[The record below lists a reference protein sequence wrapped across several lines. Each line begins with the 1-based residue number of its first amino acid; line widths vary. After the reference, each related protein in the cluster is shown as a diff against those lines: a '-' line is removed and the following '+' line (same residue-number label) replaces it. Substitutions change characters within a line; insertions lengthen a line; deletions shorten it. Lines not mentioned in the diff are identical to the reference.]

1 MILEVIGDTFL
12 TSLQA
17 IGTCLKSTYSAL
29 EDAGTLW
36 YDASTREAARVSA
49 LEEEANLVL
58 DNYSELE
65 DALIDQEFGSLLQR
79 LDDGVSL
86 EDLLKSEEEDME
98 NVPTSRD
105 AVKSV
110 LDEAWRMDRMAWLGD
125 EQQWLDEV
133 GSLGSKMKRLLT
145 VFRL

>member
-1 MILEVIGDTFL
+1 MILEVIGDTYL

-29 EDAGTLW
+29 EDASVLW
-36 YDASTREAARVSA
+36 YDASKREAARVSA

-58 DNYSELE
+58 DNFSELE
-65 DALIDQEFGSLLQR
+65 DALVDQEFDSLLQR

-86 EDLLKSEEEDME
+86 EDLLKSEEEDVD
-98 NVPTSRD
+98 NVRPPRD
-105 AVKSV
+105 AVQSV
-110 LDEAWRMDRMAWLGD
+110 LDEAWRMDRMVWLSE

-133 GSLGSKMKRLLT
+133 GSLGVKMNRL
-145 VFRL
+145 